1 VKVIAVD
8 WSGAADTRGQRSR
21 IWAATVLGG
30 RLTDLSNGR
39 TRDEVVDFVVREA
52 SSSGTLVVGLD
63 FSFSLPAWFV
73 RGLGVADAGALWELV
88 AAKGEAWLRDCRPPF
103 WGRPGST
110 RPPLPCLYR
119 STESACLPVAGIAP
133 KSTFQIGGAGSVG
146 TGSIRG
152 MPHLRSLREAGFAIW
167 PFDPPGRLTVVEIYP
182 RALTGP
188 VNKSDRRCRAGYL
201 RGWEM
206 PEAFRRRAEGSE
218 DAFDAAVS
226 ALVAYRHA
234 PEVAGLRPADDP
246 DVRLEGAMWVPGGW
260 RDARS

>member
-1 VKVIAVD
+1 MKVVAVD

-21 IWAATVLGG
+21 IWSATVLGG

-39 TRDEVVDFVVREA
+39 TRDEVVDFLVGQA
-52 SSSGTLVVGLD
+52 SSDTRMLVGLD

-73 RGLGVADAGALWELV
+73 RGLGVGDAGALWDLV
-88 AAKGEAWLRDCRPPF
+88 AAEGEGWLRDCRPPF

-110 RPPLPCLYR
+110 RPPVPCLYR
-119 STESACLPVAGIAP
+119 STESACRPVAGIAP
-133 KSTFQIGGAGSVG
+133 KSTFQVGGAGSVG

-152 MPHLRSLREAGFAIW
+152 MPHLRRLREAGFAVW

-188 VNKSDRRCRAGYL
+188 VNKSDRRCRTRYL
-201 RGWEM
+201 RGWDM
-206 PEAFRRRAEGSE
+206 PEPFRRQAEGSE

-234 PEVAGLRPADDP
+234 PDVAALEPAADP
-246 DVRLEGAMWVPGGW
+246 DVRLEGAMWVPRGG
-260 RDARS
+260 AS